1 MLEVSRRGFLVL
13 GGSGAAGVAL
23 AACGQAPDQRDDAS
37 PDDLKAAEASAET
50 ALAGAYSAAA
60 SALPKGQERTT
71 LQQFATAAGK
81 RADELGGGTA
91 QAGNTPPVDGGPDSP
106 EALDGAV
113 RAANAAIVA
122 HREAAGL
129 LDTPEGRAL
138 ATSSLVACAA
148 ELAAVDHFA
157 GKEQAPSPFVTGA
170 TATPYEAANDSTTS
184 TTSTTSSTSTTTTGG
199 G

>member
-1 MLEVSRRGFLVL
+1 MLEVSRRGLLVL
-13 GGSGAAGVAL
+13 GGTGAAGVAL
-23 AACGQAPDQRDDAS
+23 AACGQGPDQRDDAS
-37 PDDLKAAEASAET
+37 PDDLTAAEASAET
-50 ALAGAYSAAA
+50 ALAGAYGAAA

-81 RADELGGGTA
+81 RADELGAGTE
-91 QAGNTPPVDGGPDSP
+91 QAGDTPPADGGPDSP

-138 ATSSLVACAA
+138 ASSSLVACAA
-148 ELAAVDHFA
+148 ELAAVDHFV
-157 GKEQAPSPFVTGA
+157 GTEQAPSPFVTGA
-170 TATPYEAANDSTTS
+170 TAAPYEAADTSTTS
-184 TTSTTSSTSTTTTGG
+184 TTSTSTTSTGSG
-199 G
+199 

>member
-13 GGSGAAGVAL
+13 GGTGAAGVAL
-23 AACGQAPDQRDDAS
+23 AACGQGPDQRDDAS
-37 PDDLKAAEASAET
+37 PDDLTAAEASAET
-50 ALAGAYSAAA
+50 ALAGAYGAAA
-60 SALPKGQERTT
+60 SALPP
-71 LQQFATAAGK
+71 A
-81 RADELGGGTA
+81 
-91 QAGNTPPVDGGPDSP
+91 DGGPDSP

-138 ATSSLVACAA
+138 ASSSLVACAA